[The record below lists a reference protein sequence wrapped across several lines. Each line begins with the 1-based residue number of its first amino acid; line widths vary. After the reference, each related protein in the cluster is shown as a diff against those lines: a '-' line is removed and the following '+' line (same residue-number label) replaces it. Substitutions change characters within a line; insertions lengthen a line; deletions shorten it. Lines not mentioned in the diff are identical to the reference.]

1 MLLLF
6 GGDLCCLLLLLLRVV
21 ASRRAASLEPQLSKI
36 LWANLFATAVDF
48 YGLAQL
54 IFRAAQSPF
63 LVSYR
68 TLAESFGRGT
78 TALRLLSTIFIRRE
92 LSRCLSRFT
101 NPDRVKRPILHN
113 LLEF

>member
-1 MLLLF
+1 MLLLLC
-6 GGDLCCLLLLLLRVV
+6 GDLCCLLLLLLRVV

-78 TALRLLSTIFIRRE
+78 TALRLLSTIFIRLE
-92 LSRCLSRFT
+92 LRAVCRDIRRWT
-101 NPDRVKRPILHN
+101 GAAPIYHN
-113 LLEF
+113 LHEF